1 MKKYML
7 RLGIFSLCLLAT
19 ISNSYAWVI
28 YSRTTKDKGPDGYRD
43 VVDYSVYIPYVWD
56 LVRIIDC
63 RNPGYRICPYLTDQP
78 AQGDPVQSGIVDF
91 LLEFVQEELKQ
102 GKLRGNETRI
112 FLDPNTGKK
121 YSYTIVWDNEN
132 PDDGAI
138 TINKEELI

>member
-7 RLGIFSLCLLAT
+7 RLGVFSLCLLAT

-28 YSRTTKDKGPDGYRD
+28 YSRTTKDKGPNGYRD
-43 VVDYSVYIPYVWD
+43 VSDFQVYVPYVWD
-56 LVRIIDC
+56 VVRIIDC
-63 RNPGYRICPYLTDQP
+63 RNPGNKKCPYTTDRP
-78 AQGDPVQSGIVDF
+78 TQGDPVQSGIVDF

>member
-7 RLGIFSLCLLAT
+7 RLGVFSLCLLAT

-28 YSRTTKDKGPDGYRD
+28 YSRTTKDKGPNGYRD
-43 VVDYSVYIPYVWD
+43 VSDFEVSIPYVWD
-56 LVRIIDC
+56 VVRIIDC
-63 RNPGYRICPYLTDQP
+63 RNPGFKKCPFTIDQP
-78 AQGDPVQSGIVDF
+78 AQGDPVERGIVNF

-102 GKLRGNETRI
+102 GKLWGNETRI

>member
-1 MKKYML
+1 MKKLMF
-7 RLGIFSLCLLAT
+7 RLGILSLCLLAS
-19 ISNSYAWVI
+19 ISNSYAWII
-28 YSRTTKDKGPDGYRD
+28 YSRTTKDKGPGGYKD
-43 VVDYSVYIPYVWD
+43 VVEYEFSIPYIWD
-56 LVRIIDC
+56 VVRIIDC
-63 RNPGYRICPYLTDQP
+63 RNPGNKKCPYTTDRP

-102 GKLRGNETRI
+102 GKLRGSETRV

-121 YSYTIVWDNEN
+121 YSYTIVWDHQN